1 MGARL
6 PDHGKGPDDQDA
18 PQVSIA
24 LLGDGSQPL
33 LAAGRILARDDAD
46 PGREV
51 TPLLKDRNVGNRGD
65 NGTRAED
72 ANARNGLKP
81 FAVCV
86 FAMLS
91 EKALLDG
98 TNLDLA
104 RGNLRHKRRE
114 ASPCILGQA
123 DITAVGNDRKQHLQ
137 TVMALC
143 SDDADSARCE
153 RSALMACVRW
163 RISRSRTRCCMSSA
177 CCSGVFTGTVR
188 TVGRRTA
195 SQQAAASTE
204 SFLLRLTY
212 AFTSLA
218 GISRTSWPSFLS
230 SRAQ

>member
-1 MGARL
+1 MRAVLLASATAATFAGLRANSCVSQRYFSGWARACL
-6 PDHGKGPDDQDA
+6 ITAKADDQHA

-51 TPLLKDRNVGNRGD
+51 TPRLEDRSIRNRGD

-81 FAVCV
+81 FAVPV

-98 TNLDLA
+98 TNLGLA

-114 ASPCILGQA
+114 ASACILGQA
-123 DITAVGNDRKQHLQ
+123 GIATVGDDCKQNLQ
-137 TVMALC
+137 TVMALW
-143 SDDADSARCE
+143 SDDAELSQ
-153 RSALMACVRW
+153 
-163 RISRSRTRCCMSSA
+163 TRA
-177 CCSGVFTGTVR
+177 
-188 TVGRRTA
+188 
-195 SQQAAASTE
+195 
-204 SFLLRLTY
+204 
-212 AFTSLA
+212 
-218 GISRTSWPSFLS
+218 
-230 SRAQ
+230 

>member
-33 LAAGRILARDDAD
+33 LAASRILARDDAD

-51 TPLLKDRNVGNRGD
+51 TPLLKDRSIRNRG

-98 TNLDLA
+98 TDLGLA

-123 DITAVGNDRKQHLQ
+123 DITAVGNDRKQRLQ
-137 TVMALC
+137 TVMALW
-143 SDDADSARCE
+143 SDDAE
-153 RSALMACVRW
+153 L
-163 RISRSRTRCCMSSA
+163 
-177 CCSGVFTGTVR
+177 
-188 TVGRRTA
+188 
-195 SQQAAASTE
+195 SQM
-204 SFLLRLTY
+204 
-212 AFTSLA
+212 
-218 GISRTSWPSFLS
+218 
-230 SRAQ
+230 RA